1 MHADIIIAGKGATF
15 GQPEIKVG
23 LMPGAGGTQ
32 RLFRAVGKFHAMRM
46 IMTGAMVKAEEAYL
60 IGLVSQV
67 TEDDQTI
74 PTAIQM
80 AQSLAKCRPL
90 PCNKLKKLR

>member
-1 MHADIIIAGKGATF
+1 MLTGKGATF

-46 IMTGAMVKAEEAYL
+46 IMTGAMVKAEEAHI

-80 AQSLAKCRPL
+80 AQSLAKCLLL
-90 PCNKLKKLR
+90 PCNKLKKLH

>member
-1 MHADIIIAGKGATF
+1 
-15 GQPEIKVG
+15 
-23 LMPGAGGTQ
+23 MPGAGGTQ

-46 IMTGAMVKAEEAYL
+46 IMTGAMVKAEEAYTM
-60 IGLVSQV
+60 GLVSQV

-74 PTAIQM
+74 PTAIKWRK
-80 AQSLAKCRPL
+80 ALPKCHRL

>member
-1 MHADIIIAGKGATF
+1 
-15 GQPEIKVG
+15 
-23 LMPGAGGTQ
+23 
-32 RLFRAVGKFHAMRM
+32 M

-80 AQSLAKCRPL
+80 AQSLAKCRRL